1 MAPLTLP
8 LAATATDRHLHWPWV
23 AVGLAVLVGALL
35 VWWALDRRRRAPGT
49 AAYVAHATRLAAL
62 PRFRALVRRR
72 MVLGAALS
80 LTALVACSGAVVL
93 AGRMQV
99 TRTTNQDESSRD
111 IMLCLDSSGS
121 MINIDHEV
129 LGQFQQIVDGLHGDR
144 VGLTIWS
151 GTAVTVFP
159 LTDDYSFI
167 SDQLTQA
174 ESAFASADVF
184 SDAYQKFTEGTLI
197 NDKSASQAGDGLASC
212 VQRFD
217 RSDENRSRAIV
228 LATDNEPYGKG
239 VFTLAQAAAYAKA
252 HHVVVHGICAPTTAA
267 RPLALAEYKDAV
279 LSTGGTFS
287 LLGQDGS
294 VPTVVDSIEALAAK
308 RIAKPPLVQT
318 VDDPHLGTVLAG
330 IGVGL
335 LVVVWLVQGLFF
347 LLDRDLA

>member
-1 MAPLTLP
+1 MAPLTL
-8 LAATATDRHLHWPWV
+8 LAATESGRHLHWPWV
-23 AVGLAVLVGALL
+23 MVALGVLVLALL
-35 VWWALDRRRRAPGT
+35 VWWVRDWRHRTPRT

-72 MVLGAALS
+72 VALGAALT
-80 LTALVACSGAVVL
+80 LTALIAATGSIVL
-93 AGRMQV
+93 AGRVQV

-121 MINIDHEV
+121 MITIDRDV
-129 LGQFQQIVDGLHGDR
+129 LAQFQEIVDGLHGDR

-159 LTDDYSFI
+159 LTDDYAYI
-167 SDQLTQA
+167 TDQLTQA
-174 ESAFASADVF
+174 QTAFASGDVF

-197 NDKSASQAGDGLASC
+197 NDHSASQAGDGLASC

-239 VFTLAQAAAYAKA
+239 VFTLGQAAAYAKE
-252 HHVVVHGICAPTTAA
+252 HHVVVHGICAPTTAS
-267 RPLALAEYKDAV
+267 RPAALAEYKSAV
-279 LSTGGTFS
+279 IATGGTFS

-294 VPTVVDSIEALAAK
+294 VGTVVSSIEALEAK
-308 RIAKPPLVQT
+308 RIKKPPLIQT
-318 VDDPHLGTVLAG
+318 VDDPHLGTVIAG
-330 IGVGL
+330 VGVGL
-335 LVVVWLVQGLFF
+335 LVVVWLLQGLFF
-347 LLDRDLA
+347 LLDRDPA